1 MKAKDFNKLLKNE
14 TPKEIIRKYCYNEIF
29 LTNFQL
35 DKVIKLKQ
43 EQEK

>member
-1 MKAKDFNKLLKNE
+1 MKKTEFEKLLKKF
-14 TPKEIIRKYCYNEIF
+14 TPKDIIRDYCMNKIY

-43 EQEK
+43 EKER

>member
-1 MKAKDFNKLLKNE
+1 MEKIEFDRLLKKYK
-14 TPKEIIRKYCYNEIF
+14 PKEIIRKYCMNEIY

-43 EQEK
+43 EMEK